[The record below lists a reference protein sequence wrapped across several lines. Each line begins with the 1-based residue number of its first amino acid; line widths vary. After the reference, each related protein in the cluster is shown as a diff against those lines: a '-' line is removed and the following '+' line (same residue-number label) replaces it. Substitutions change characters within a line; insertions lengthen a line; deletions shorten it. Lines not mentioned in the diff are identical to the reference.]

1 MTDYNKLSIE
11 EIRLKTYIDNELKEP
26 IKLRQEILERVIDYD
41 AKEYQTFE
49 ERTQEINVEKSNEP
63 PNL

>member
-11 EIRLKTYIDNELKEP
+11 EIRLKAHIDDQLKEP
-26 IKLRQEILERVIDYD
+26 IILRKEILERIIDYD

-49 ERTQEINVEKSNEP
+49 ERIEEINIEKSDEP